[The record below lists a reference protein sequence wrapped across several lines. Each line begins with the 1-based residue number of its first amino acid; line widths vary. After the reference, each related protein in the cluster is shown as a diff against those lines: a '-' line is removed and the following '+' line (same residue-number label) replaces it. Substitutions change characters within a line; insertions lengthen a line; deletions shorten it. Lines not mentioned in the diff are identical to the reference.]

1 MIIYRDGK
9 AIELTREECRKAY
22 DELDR
27 EYKAEDI
34 RGQLEAMEVE
44 LDDGDVD
51 VLTDRVDLALGRND
65 SYWDSYWCTME
76 YVIEEYLKE
85 CEVK

>member
-9 AIELTREECRKAY
+9 AIELTSEECRKAY

-34 RGQLEAMEVE
+34 KSRLEMLEIE
-44 LDDGDVD
+44 LDNVEELVD
-51 VLTDRVDLALGRND
+51 RFEHAIGNND
-65 SYWDSYWCTME
+65 SFWDSYWYSMD

-85 CEVK
+85 RGVK

>member
-9 AIELTREECRKAY
+9 AIELTSEECRKAY

-34 RGQLEAMEVE
+34 RGQLEIMEIE
-44 LDDGDVD
+44 LDI
-51 VLTDRVDLALGRND
+51 TDELIECFDHDLGNND
-65 SYWDSYWCTME
+65 SYWDSYWYTMQ
-76 YVIEEYLKE
+76 YVIEEYMKE
-85 CEVK
+85 KGLR

>member
-1 MIIYRDGK
+1 MTIYRDGK
-9 AIELTREECRKAY
+9 AIELTNEECRKAY

-34 RGQLEAMEVE
+34 KSRLEMLEIE
-44 LDDGDVD
+44 LDNVEKLVD
-51 VLTDRVDLALGRND
+51 RFEHAIGNND
-65 SYWDSYWCTME
+65 SFWYSYWYSMD

-85 CEVK
+85 KEVK

>member
-9 AIELTREECRKAY
+9 AIELTSEECRKAY

-34 RGQLEAMEVE
+34 KSRLEMLEIE
-44 LDDGDVD
+44 LDNVEELVD
-51 VLTDRVDLALGRND
+51 RFEHTIGNND
-65 SYWDSYWCTME
+65 SFWDSYWYSMD

-85 CEVK
+85 RGVK

>member
-9 AIELTREECRKAY
+9 AIELTSEECRKAY

-34 RGQLEAMEVE
+34 KSRLEMLEIE
-44 LDDGDVD
+44 LDNVEELVD
-51 VLTDRVDLALGRND
+51 RFEHAIGNND
-65 SYWDSYWCTME
+65 SFWYIYWDSID

-85 CEVK
+85 RGVK

>member
-1 MIIYRDGK
+1 MTIYRDGK
-9 AIELTREECRKAY
+9 AIELTSEECRKAY

-34 RGQLEAMEVE
+34 KSRLEMLEVE
-44 LDDGDVD
+44 LDNVD
-51 VLTDRVDLALGRND
+51 ELVDRFEHAIGNND
-65 SYWDSYWCTME
+65 SFWDSYWYSMD

-85 CEVK
+85 KEVK

>member
-1 MIIYRDGK
+1 MTIYRDGK
-9 AIELTREECRKAY
+9 AIELTNEECRKAY

-34 RGQLEAMEVE
+34 KSRLEMLEIE
-44 LDDGDVD
+44 LDNVD
-51 VLTDRVDLALGRND
+51 ELVDRFEHAIGNND
-65 SYWDSYWCTME
+65 SFWDSYWYSMD

-85 CEVK
+85 KGVK